1 MPETYIDIMMQ
12 SLRKKEQVLDA
23 IIRLD
28 DLQKEQLENPE
39 SPVEAFDQTVE
50 DKAAL
55 IEQME
60 QLDSG
65 FDKLY
70 AHVREELSANRE
82 RYAQQIRSM
91 QELIRSITDKSVRIQ
106 AQEAR
111 NKELMIQKFS
121 RVKRQAREIRANSRA
136 TTQYYKNMMQL
147 NVVEPQFMDN
157 KK

>member
-28 DLQKEQLENPE
+28 DVQKEQLENPE